1 MNRNCK
7 LAVAGAAMWLV
18 LALPAFA
25 GSVYDFHK
33 ETISGTSGSTLSGS
47 FTFTGNANGG
57 TFSNIT
63 LSFDGGKFGGLKAS
77 DVSGGKAKCA
87 FGFCRFSWSEK
98 LSNGWVWDTIVL
110 NVKTGSFQDLGQ
122 LYTKRNQWN
131 FDPPPTQVPEGGTS
145 LAYLML
151 AGLAVFAGI
160 LVSGKKRRTARSTVI
175 V

>member
-1 MNRNCK
+1 MSRYCK
-7 LAVAGAAMWLV
+7 LAIVGATVCLI
-18 LALPAFA
+18 LSLPAFA
-25 GSVYDFHK
+25 GSVYNFSK
-33 ETISGTSGSTLSGS
+33 ETITGKSGSTLSGS

-87 FGFCRFSWSEK
+87 FGLCRFSWSEK

-110 NVKTGSFQDLGQ
+110 NVNTGAFQDLGQ
-122 LYTKRNQWN
+122 LYDKRNQWN
-131 FDPPPTQVPEGGTS
+131 FDPLPVPEGGAS

-160 LVSGKKRRTARSTVI
+160 LISGKKRRAARSAATI
-175 V
+175 